1 MTTKL
6 RAASF
11 QDGAVTTAKIAAD
24 AVTAAKIPANAI
36 GSSELDLTA
45 NYAFTGTVSGADTEY
60 SIAHA
65 MTSTYRTIVGVSSWT
80 DHLSV
85 TFTTTRVQTLQC
97 IAQFSHGYE
106 SGQVMLAGRFNLD
119 GSSTSTE
126 LQVFKQGHGINMSHG
141 AHNLHG
147 FFTNVSAGSHTVTIQ
162 VRNSTSSTTAIM
174 NYFDDANNGD
184 NIFVL
189 YK

>member
-1 MTTKL
+1 M
-6 RAASF
+6 ASILKVDKIRGTGLDSDTISL
-11 QDGAVTTAKIAAD
+11 DGSGNITIPKNVTF
-24 AVTAAKIPANAI
+24 
-36 GSSELDLTA
+36 S
-45 NYAFTGTVSGADTEY
+45 GTVAGAETEY

-65 MTSTYRTIVGVSSWT
+65 MTSTNRTITGVSSWT

-85 TFTTTRVQTLQC
+85 TFTTTKVQTLQC
-97 IAQFSHGYE
+97 IGQFSHGYE
-106 SGQVMLAGRFNLD
+106 NGQVMLAGRFNLD
-119 GSSTSTE
+119 GSSTTTE
-126 LQVFKQGHGINMSHG
+126 LQVFKQGHGINFSHG

-147 FFTNVSAGSHTVTIQ
+147 FITYVSAGSHTVTIQ
-162 VRNSTSSTTAIM
+162 VRNSVSGTTAIM

>member
-1 MTTKL
+1 MALTKVQ
-6 RAASF
+6 A
-11 QDGAVTTAKIAAD
+11 DGI
-24 AVTAAKIPANAI
+24 N
-36 GSSELDLTA
+36 L
-45 NYAFTGTVSGADTEY
+45 ADTFAFSGTLTGIDEGY
-60 SIAHA
+60 SVAHA
-65 MTSTYRTIVGVSSWT
+65 STSTNRTLAGDSGFV

-85 TFTTTRVQTLQC
+85 TFTTTKVQTLQC

-106 SGQVMLAGRFNLD
+106 SGQVMLAGRFDLD
-119 GSSTSTE
+119 GSSQSTE
-126 LQVFKQGHGINMSHG
+126 LQVFKQGHGLNMSHG
-141 AHNLHG
+141 SHNLHG

-189 YK
+189 FK

>member
-11 QDGAVTTAKIAAD
+11 QDNAVTTAKIAAD

-45 NYAFTGTVSGADTEY
+45 NYAFTGTLTGTGEGY

-65 MTSTYRTIVGVSSWT
+65 KTTTNRSITGVSSWI
-80 DHLSV
+80 DHLAV
-85 TFTTTRVQTLQC
+85 TFTTTKVQTLQC
-97 IAQFSHGYE
+97 IAQFSHGWE
-106 SGQVMLAGRFNLD
+106 NGEVMLAGRFDLD
-119 GSSTSTE
+119 GSTQTTD
-126 LQVFKQGHGINMSHG
+126 LQVFKQGHGSHFSHG
-141 AHNLHG
+141 SHNLHG

-162 VRNSTSSTTAIM
+162 VKNYQAGTEAKM
-174 NYFDDANNGD
+174 NYFDNADNGD
-184 NIFVL
+184 NVFVL
-189 YK
+189 YS

>member
-1 MTTKL
+1 M
-6 RAASF
+6 ASILKVDKIRGTGLDSDTISL
-11 QDGAVTTAKIAAD
+11 DGSGNITIPKNVTF
-24 AVTAAKIPANAI
+24 
-36 GSSELDLTA
+36 S
-45 NYAFTGTVSGADTEY
+45 GTVAGAETEY

-65 MTSTYRTIVGVSSWT
+65 MTSTNRTITGVSSWT

-85 TFTTTRVQTLQC
+85 TFTTTKVQTLQC
-97 IAQFSHGYE
+97 IGQFSHGYE
-106 SGQVMLAGRFNLD
+106 NGQVMLAGRFNLD
-119 GSSTSTE
+119 GSSTTTE
-126 LQVFKQGHGINMSHG
+126 LQVFKQGHCINISHG

-147 FFTNVSAGSHTVTIQ
+147 FFTNVSACSHTVTIQ
-162 VRNSTSSTTAIM
+162 VRNSVSGTTAIM

>member
-1 MTTKL
+1 MSIVSGTGTTLTCEDMT
-6 RAASF
+6 S
-11 QDGAVTTAKIAAD
+11 DGVMVFPEGTTAPYTNCASVRTLVFPSSLKIISNL
-24 AVTAAKIPANAI
+24 KHLPA
-36 GSSELDLTA
+36 LT
-45 NYAFTGTVSGADTEY
+45 
-60 SIAHA
+60 
-65 MTSTYRTIVGVSSWT
+65 
-80 DHLSV
+80 
-85 TFTTTRVQTLQC
+85 TL
-97 IAQFSHGYE
+97 
-106 SGQVMLAGRFNLD
+106 VFNLD

>member
-1 MTTKL
+1 M
-6 RAASF
+6 ASILKVDKIRGTGLDSDTLTF
-11 QDGAVTTAKIAAD
+11 DGSGNITIPKNVTF
-24 AVTAAKIPANAI
+24 
-36 GSSELDLTA
+36 S
-45 NYAFTGTVSGADTEY
+45 GTVTGAETEY

-65 MTSTYRTIVGVSSWT
+65 MTSTNRTVTGGSGWV

-106 SGQVMLAGRFNLD
+106 AGAVMLAGRFNLD
-119 GSSTSTE
+119 GSSTSTV

-162 VRNSTSSTTAIM
+162 VNNQGSSSTTAIM

>member
-1 MTTKL
+1 M
-6 RAASF
+6 AI
-11 QDGAVTTAKIAAD
+11 DKIQAEGIYLAD
-24 AVTAAKIPANAI
+24 TF
-36 GSSELDLTA
+36 
-45 NYAFTGTVSGADTEY
+45 AFTGTLTGIDEGY
-60 SIAHA
+60 SVAHA
-65 MTSTYRTIVGVSSWT
+65 STSTNRTLTGDSGFV

-85 TFTTTRVQTLQC
+85 TFTTTKVQTLQC
-97 IAQFSHGYE
+97 IGQFSHGYE
-106 SGQVMLAGRFNLD
+106 NGQVMLAGRFNLD
-119 GSSTSTE
+119 GSSTTTE
-126 LQVFKQGHGINMSHG
+126 LQVFKQGHGINFSHG

-162 VRNSTSSTTAIM
+162 VRNSVSGTTAIM